1 SRSQISGT
9 PKSDIGIYERRSNS
23 TSIILEITPEAEVEE
38 FKFAL
43 LVTCTS
49 KITDDDNIESS
60 ILSTNATKA
69 IMPDSKSDDNVDT
82 KTEDNSNEKL
92 KVDSSLSFN
101 EDNQVTKSLS
111 FWVVIGLGSVVN
123 TRHTIT
129 GSVRISSSISF
140 STNLNVK
147 PQTQI
152 QT

>member
-1 SRSQISGT
+1 
-9 PKSDIGIYERRSNS
+9 
-23 TSIILEITPEAEVEE
+23 
-38 FKFAL
+38 
-43 LVTCTS
+43 
-49 KITDDDNIESS
+49 
-60 ILSTNATKA
+60 
-69 IMPDSKSDDNVDT
+69 MPDSKSDDNVDT

-140 STNLNVK
+140 STNLN
-147 PQTQI
+147 
-152 QT
+152 